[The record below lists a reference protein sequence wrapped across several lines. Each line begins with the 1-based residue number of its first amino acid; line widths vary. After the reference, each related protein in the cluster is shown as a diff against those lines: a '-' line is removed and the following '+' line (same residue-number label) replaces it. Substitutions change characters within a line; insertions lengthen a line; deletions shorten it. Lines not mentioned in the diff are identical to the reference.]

1 MGKGRSA
8 PAAPTEQT
16 VVQSN
21 LPKYVQPYFERLLQR
36 AESESKR
43 DYETY
48 QGKRRADDSQEVLD
62 ARQRVRDISQAGLP
76 GLDAAQ
82 DAASAGIARAQK
94 SFDFSPEMFTD
105 AGVMERYMSPYM
117 QNVVDVQ
124 KERARL
130 DARKEDARRQAAAV
144 KAGAFGGSRSALMQ
158 SAADEA
164 LARNLAE
171 IQATGQQ
178 KAFEQ
183 AQSMFGQDRTALADA
198 ERLGL
203 KAAESSTTQANQL
216 ANLQLA
222 AQQGDIEAAKLLE
235 QVGKDIQ
242 AGEQADLDLAYEDFV
257 RQRDFPK
264 EQLTYLSSI
273 LRGVPVQP
281 STETTK
287 FQQYNPIRDL
297 LGTGIAGLGL
307 YRGLTG
313 G

>member
-8 PAAPTEQT
+8 PSAPTEQT

-43 DYETY
+43 EYEPY
-48 QGKRRADDSQEVLD
+48 QGQRLADESQELLD
-62 ARQRVRDISQAGLP
+62 SRQRVRDLANAGLP
-76 GLDAAQ
+76 GVDKAM
-82 DAASAGIARAQK
+82 DAASAGIGRAME
-94 SFDFSPEMFTD
+94 SFNYSPEMFTD

-144 KAGAFGGSRSALMQ
+144 KAGAFGGSRASLMQ

-183 AQSMFGQDRTALADA
+183 AQSMFGQDRAAKEAA
-198 ERLGL
+198 EKLGL
-203 KAAESSTTQANQL
+203 SAAESATTQANQL

-242 AGEQADLDLAYEDFV
+242 AGDQAGLDLAYEDFV

-264 EQLTYLSSI
+264 ENLTFLSSI